1 MPLEGSNEMCGVYL
15 LMFMKWLHT
24 LFESRDKLKLFFVTD
39 NIDML
44 SRGDF
49 VLMQD
54 RFLVS
59 CSDIKLLCVLSAQLW
74 VSGVSG
80 PAAEERG

>member
-39 NIDML
+39 NI
-44 SRGDF
+44 
-49 VLMQD
+49 VLLHVEQ
-54 RFLVS
+54 R
-59 CSDIKLLCVLSAQLW
+59 
-74 VSGVSG
+74 
-80 PAAEERG
+80 